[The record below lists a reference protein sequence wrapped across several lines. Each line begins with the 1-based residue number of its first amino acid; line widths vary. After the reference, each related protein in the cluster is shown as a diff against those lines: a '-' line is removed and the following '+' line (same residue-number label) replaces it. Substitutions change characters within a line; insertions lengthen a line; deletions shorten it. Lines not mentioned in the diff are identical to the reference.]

1 MMREPPRGES
11 TRSYRLPG
19 VWKHSGPQSG
29 DGLASN
35 SNSNLNNASV
45 ILTRNKMQ
53 GAALILCPYSLQY
66 LGLFDSLPSLYF
78 YDCYITIHYCITE
91 MIEVLRRS
99 TNKAH
104 QPEPNLP
111 VSAKPTLEFRASLS
125 LPFWYSAI
133 LRVYTSGKC
142 KTTYPVS

>member
-35 SNSNLNNASV
+35 SNSNLHNASV